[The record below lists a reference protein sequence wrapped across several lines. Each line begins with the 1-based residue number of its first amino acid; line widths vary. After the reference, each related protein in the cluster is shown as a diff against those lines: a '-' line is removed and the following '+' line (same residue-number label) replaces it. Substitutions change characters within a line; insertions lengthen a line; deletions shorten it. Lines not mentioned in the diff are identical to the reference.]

1 MAASQQLFNFVC
13 LLSRRVSRV
22 QSFVH
27 QCEYLDPGNIILT
40 YLNCATVLVQRIQ
53 CKAFSAKCLVQI
65 PKDKVIPCFSAKYTV
80 ERIGQ
85 LVQIMILKLFSA
97 NSLYLKKIS
106 AKSAFKPK
114 CIQCKVQDV
123 YSLVHILENKLVQSM
138 QCKVLSIKY
147 EETSG
152 FEIFQ
157 CKIIPNSLVQSIDLK
172 ICSANSL
179 LAQKQGLVQTP
190 SQENLLVQYP
200 NLEMS
205 SAKSLFLFSAIS
217 KQQYVQDNFPTMCQC
232 NFLSLCRIQCNFRSA
247 KWAPPDFQQSVELYE
262 YEVYVNFYSL
272 FSTIASQEGTF
283 APW

>member
-1 MAASQQLFNFVC
+1 MVPEF
-13 LLSRRVSRV
+13 
-22 QSFVH
+22 
-27 QCEYLDPGNIILT
+27 T
-40 YLNCATVLVQRIQ
+40 
-53 CKAFSAKCLVQI
+53 
-65 PKDKVIPCFSAKYTV
+65 
-80 ERIGQ
+80 
-85 LVQIMILKLFSA
+85 
-97 NSLYLKKIS
+97 
-106 AKSAFKPK
+106 
-114 CIQCKVQDV
+114 
-123 YSLVHILENKLVQSM
+123 KLVQSM

-217 KQQYVQDNFPTMCQC
+217 KQQYV
-232 NFLSLCRIQCNFRSA
+232 
-247 KWAPPDFQQSVELYE
+247 
-262 YEVYVNFYSL
+262 
-272 FSTIASQEGTF
+272 
-283 APW
+283 